1 MYAIRVNINTLMSV
15 GIGKCPQTD
24 LKAHSKKNLL
34 RGNTYTK
41 IDTSNE

>member
-15 GIGKCPQTD
+15 GIGKCPQAD
-24 LKAHSKKNLL
+24 LKAHSKILL